1 MPDPVGRK
9 LIEDMRQAQRSMGM
23 NTPGGR
29 AQGRAIEKTARE
41 LSKQAASSYVR
52 ANDAAR
58 AAKAA
63 RTAANVAKLAKVSPV
78 GIVAGVALDKGSE
91 FARKKF
97 VEADMKKLSNIK
109 RRDQALDR
117 QMEALRKKTQ
127 GRVNVD

>member
-23 NTPGGR
+23 NTQGGR
-29 AQGRAIEKTARE
+29 AQGRAIERTAKN
-41 LSKQAASSYVR
+41 LSKQAASSYVK
-52 ANDAAR
+52 ANNAAR
-58 AAKAA
+58 AA
-63 RTAANVAKLAKVSPV
+63 RAANIAKLTRVSPV

-97 VEADMKKLSNIK
+97 VEADMKKLSDIK

-117 QMEALRKKTQ
+117 QMESLRKKTQ
-127 GRVNVD
+127 GRVNVE

>member
-1 MPDPVGRK
+1 MADVARTIIGEMKQSR
-9 LIEDMRQAQRSMGM
+9 RNMGM
-23 NTPGGR
+23 NTSGGR
-29 AQGRAIEKTARE
+29 AQGRAIEQTARK

-52 ANDAAR
+52 ANN

-63 RTAANVAKLAKVSPV
+63 RAANIAKLTRVSPV

-117 QMEALRKKTQ
+117 QMESLRKKTQ
-127 GRVNVD
+127 GRVNVE

>member
-9 LIEDMRQAQRSMGM
+9 LIEEMRQSQRNMGM
-23 NTPGGR
+23 NTQGGR
-29 AQGRAIEKTARE
+29 AQGRAIEQTARK

-91 FARKKF
+91 YARKKF
-97 VEADMKKLSNIK
+97 VEADMKKLSKIK

-117 QMEALRKKTQ
+117 QMEALRQKTK